1 MLVPLYQFIDID
13 LLIGYPTLTPLPSP
27 LAFSLASSH
36 ISLGLSL
43 ENQLRYALN
52 PNKFA
57 LIEENILYGGL
68 IGLLIPFTFSHDS
81 D

>member
-52 PNKFA
+52 PNNFS
-57 LIEENILYGGL
+57 LIEKNYSSLH
-68 IGLLIPFTFSHDS
+68 FSVW
-81 D
+81 